1 MSVVMTLR
9 VEGDGAAAEQL
20 AAEQPS
26 IFSDAISGA
35 KERGL
40 ISHHFYA
47 SDREILV
54 VDEWPS
60 QEAFQDFFHDAGP
73 QIQQIMSRAGVT
85 TEPVITFW
93 RKLETNDDVG

>member
-9 VEGDGAAAEQL
+9 VEGDGTAAEKL
-20 AAEQPS
+20 AADDPS
-26 IFSDAISGA
+26 IFANVIEKA
-35 KERGL
+35 KQQGV

-60 QEAFQDFFHDAGP
+60 QEAFQSFFDDAGP
-73 QIQQIMSRAGVT
+73 EIQQIMGHAGVSS
-85 TEPVITFW
+85 EPVITFW
-93 RKLETNDDVG
+93 RKLATGDDVG